1 MELQMTHPGNWEK
14 PNFKLIYY
22 LALKVTKTHA
32 RAGETSQ
39 QATRRPQSLSMLI

>member
-14 PNFKLIYY
+14 PHFEFIYY

-39 QATRRPQSLSMLI
+39 EATRVPQTLSMLI